1 MNTNVSEQYS
11 THARLGIR
19 RYCDRR
25 VCDRSCLS
33 VCLFVSS
40 LTAEKYTLAML
51 CYAGGNDD
59 YEFD

>member
-19 RYCDRR
+19 RYCDR
-25 VCDRSCLS
+25 SCVS